1 MIPVTQFSK
10 VCLNE
15 SAQVFFR
22 EFCLIAYLFHKSLIE
37 ITTSSQRLVFCN
49 PKNILSTAVPRY
61 LLRKKTVNAALF
73 IFRIPALSATCWQ
86 STRFRRVNNIPYQF
100 EHGTLMRSFLK
111 ISNRSLSFVFDQCAR
126 WRGDVRTS
134 VTRRIKTQYAYS
146 RAAVKQ
152 FSDH

>member
-1 MIPVTQFSK
+1 MSRLRFSSVK
-10 VCLNE
+10 
-15 SAQVFFR
+15 
-22 EFCLIAYLFHKSLIE
+22 FCLIAYLFHKSLIE
-37 ITTSSQRLVFCN
+37 ITPSYQRLVFCN
-49 PKNILSTAVPRY
+49 PKKYFINRSPALFVKK
-61 LLRKKTVNAALF
+61 KKTVNAALF

-126 WRGDVRTS
+126 WRGDVRTP